1 MGEVEDPGVK
11 NDETVNGPVSRQD
24 LYRLVWSE
32 PMLKVAARFGV
43 SSSYMARVCTMLNV
57 PRPERGYWARHAVG
71 NAPKKTPLPARRA
84 GDLLEWTRGRSLD
97 AQPSRSRPGPLNVYQ
112 RRTRQAP
119 SELPEEHPI
128 LSGAKPLFEAG
139 RLSWNGNYLKPSK
152 KRLVDLVASKS
163 ALDMALAFA
172 NELFLAFEARGHRV
186 MFDPTHERFHRAEV
200 DQRENPKHGER
211 MSDLWCPTRC
221 TVVYVGTAAFG
232 LTLIEMT
239 EHVPAEY
246 RKSGYVR
253 ANERARPSR
262 SRNVYHDT
270 WSTMRDLPSGRLCL
284 QVYSPYPRVK
294 WLKHWRETPA
304 RPLSAQISRIIRE
317 LEAATADV
325 ARLFDEGERQAEI
338 ERKHWEEQRERWRRE
353 EEARRAAQA
362 LKDSRDELEKIID
375 SWAEAKRLE
384 GFFAEAEQRL
394 VDLPRDER
402 DQVLERIQHA
412 RELFGAIDALQLL
425 KAWRAPEER

>member
-1 MGEVEDPGVK
+1 
-11 NDETVNGPVSRQD
+11 
-24 LYRLVWSE
+24 
-32 PMLKVAARFGV
+32 
-43 SSSYMARVCTMLNV
+43 
-57 PRPERGYWARHAVG
+57 
-71 NAPKKTPLPARRA
+71 
-84 GDLLEWTRGRSLD
+84 
-97 AQPSRSRPGPLNVYQ
+97 VYQ

-338 ERKHWEEQRERWRRE
+338 AGVAKR
-353 EEARRAAQA
+353 RRAALRRP
-362 LKDSRDELEKIID
+362 LKTVGTNSRRSSIHGPRPNGSRASSRRLSSVWWTCPGTNETRSWNVFSTLENC
-375 SWAEAKRLE
+375 S
-384 GFFAEAEQRL
+384 
-394 VDLPRDER
+394 
-402 DQVLERIQHA
+402 
-412 RELFGAIDALQLL
+412 
-425 KAWRAPEER
+425 AP